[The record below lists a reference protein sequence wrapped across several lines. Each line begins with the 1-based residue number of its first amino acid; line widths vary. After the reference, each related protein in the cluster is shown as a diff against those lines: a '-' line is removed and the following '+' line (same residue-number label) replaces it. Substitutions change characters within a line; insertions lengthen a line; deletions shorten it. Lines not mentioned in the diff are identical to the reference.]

1 MMAKPMRMDPLP
13 DPKAV
18 SLDEAISLLEAG
30 KGEGLLV
37 DLGHGRTATADGHRG
52 EEGLL
57 QRLRGHR
64 MMMSLASG
72 GADLSRFA
80 GLGDAVIVAPLVQ
93 EILDAADQ
101 KD

>member
-1 MMAKPMRMDPLP
+1 MDPLP

-80 GLGDAVIVAPLVQ
+80 GMGDAVIVAPLVQ